1 MSHAEPGWPQAD
13 VVGRIRD
20 AAAKADERLRDPS
33 LTDRIPGKSLAV
45 VGYGVLLLAVLLEL
59 VPGSQGGRYVA
70 FGWKASKLG
79 HVWDFA
85 FLALAGAA
93 LAGRVAPQAKRLAH
107 PALQTAVA
115 VLALAQAYLL
125 LDPSLIPV
133 LVLVAALVLTYD
145 AVHTGLAAQARDT
158 ARARLEAIPY
168 GTTAGLGACL
178 VALAISK
185 LPGNPV
191 STLGGVVVVGSSVT
205 NLLWTLALL
214 AAGSAAIAADRK
226 VVDTPYAP
234 WITGGATLLFA
245 AWAWVLFNLS
255 LVPLLWLAG
264 AVVAVHAE
272 YAKAKERTGGEL
284 TLRRLTQGPRLLVL
298 AGVPLCLVALS
309 FTWSKTQTNGYF
321 MGGSEQWYSS
331 YAGGYVTSYNYTK
344 YYMPG
349 INFSG
354 TGLTQGPDGFSFS
367 PLVVAALLALLVL
380 ALWVTTKPIPAWA
393 YVVPGAL
400 VALVALWTV
409 AHMFDGVLGPWLF
422 LPGLALCGLAA
433 FTVGMPAVRRLT
445 APQA

>member
-1 MSHAEPGWPQAD
+1 MSHAEPGLPHAD

-20 AAAKADERLRDPS
+20 AAARADERLRDPS
-33 LTDRIPGKSLAV
+33 LTERIPGKSLAV

-59 VPGSQGGRYVA
+59 VPGSHGDRYLS
-70 FGWKASKLG
+70 FGWKSSKLG

-93 LAGRVAPQAKRLAH
+93 LAGRVLPQAKRLAH

-125 LDPSLIPV
+125 LDPSLIPL
-133 LVLVAALVLTYD
+133 LVLVAALILTYD

-158 ARARLEAIPY
+158 ARTRLEAIPNA
-168 GTTAGLGACL
+168 TTAGLGACL

-185 LPGNPV
+185 LPGKPL
-191 STLGGVVVVGSSVT
+191 STLGGVLVIGSSVT
-205 NLLWTLALL
+205 SLAWTLVLV
-214 AAGSAAIAADRK
+214 AAGAAAIAADRGILK
-226 VVDTPYAP
+226 TPYDA

-264 AVVAVHAE
+264 AVVAIHSE

-284 TLRRLTQGPRLLVL
+284 TLRRLTQGPRLFVL

-309 FTWSKTQTNGYF
+309 FTWSKTQTSGMF
-321 MGGSEQWYSS
+321 MGGNEQWYSS
-331 YAGGYVTSYNYTK
+331 YAQGYVTSYNYTK

-367 PLVVAALLALLVL
+367 PLIVAALLALLVF
-380 ALWVTTKPIPAWA
+380 ALWVTTKPIPTWA

-400 VALVALWTV
+400 VALVAVWTV
-409 AHMFDGVLGPWLF
+409 AHMFDDVLGPWLF

-445 APQA
+445 APAA

>member
-33 LTDRIPGKSLAV
+33 LTGRIPGKSLAV

-59 VPGSQGGRYVA
+59 VPGSHGGRYVS

-93 LAGRVAPQAKRLAH
+93 LAGRVLPQARKLAH

-125 LDPSLIPV
+125 LDLSLIPL
-133 LVLVAALVLTYD
+133 LVLVAALILTYD

-158 ARARLEAIPY
+158 ARARLDAIPSA
-168 GTTAGLGACL
+168 TTIGLGACL

-185 LPGNPV
+185 VPGKPLT
-191 STLGGVVVVGSSVT
+191 TLGGVVVIGSSVT
-205 NLLWTLALL
+205 SLAWTVLLV
-214 AAGSAAIAADRK
+214 AAGAAGIAADRK
-226 VVDTPYAP
+226 VIDTPYAA

-264 AVVAVHAE
+264 VVVAIHAE
-272 YAKAKERTGGEL
+272 YARAKERTGGEL

-309 FTWSKTQTNGYF
+309 FTWSKSSTTGYF
-321 MGGSEQWYSS
+321 MGGNEQSYSS
-331 YAGGYVTSYNYTK
+331 YYGGYVTSYNYTK

-349 INFSG
+349 FSYSG
-354 TGLTQGPDGFSFS
+354 TGLNQGPAEFSFS
-367 PLVVAALLALLVL
+367 PLVVAALLALVVA
-380 ALWVTTKPIPAWA
+380 ALWVTTRPIPPWA

-400 VALVALWTV
+400 VALVGVWTLFHITGGFGPV
-409 AHMFDGVLGPWLF
+409 AF

-445 APQA
+445 APAA

>member
-1 MSHAEPGWPQAD
+1 MSHAEPAWQQPD

-33 LTDRIPGKSLAV
+33 LTERIPGKSLAV

-59 VPGSQGGRYVA
+59 VPGNHGGRYVS
-70 FGWKASKLG
+70 FGWQASKLG
-79 HVWDFA
+79 HVWDLA

-93 LAGRVAPQAKRLAH
+93 LAGRVLPQAKRLAH

-125 LDPSLIPV
+125 LDPSLVPL
-133 LVLVAALVLTYD
+133 LVLAAALILTYD
-145 AVHTGLAAQARDT
+145 AVHTGLAARARDT
-158 ARARLEAIPY
+158 ALTRLQAIPY

-185 LPGNPV
+185 LPGEPV
-191 STLGGVVVVGSSVT
+191 STLGGVVVVGNTVSST
-205 NLLWTLALL
+205 LWTLVLV
-214 AAGSAAIAADRK
+214 AAGAAGIAADRK
-226 VVDTPYAP
+226 VISTPYDA

-264 AVVAVHAE
+264 AVVATYYE
-272 YAKAKERTGGEL
+272 YAKAKERTGGAL

-309 FTWSKTQTNGYF
+309 FTWSKTQTGGMF
-321 MGGSEQWYSS
+321 MGGNEDWYSS

-344 YYMPG
+344 YYLPG
-349 INFSG
+349 VTFKG
-354 TGLTQGPDGFSFS
+354 TGLSQGPGAFSLS

-380 ALWVTTKPIPAWA
+380 ALWVTTRPIPAWA

-400 VALVALWTV
+400 VALVAVWTF
-409 AHMFDGVLGPWLF
+409 AHLFDDVLGPWLF
-422 LPGLALCGLAA
+422 LPGLALCGFAA

-445 APQA
+445 APPA